1 MDIWPWDE
9 GFILGP
15 ALSLGLAMLK
25 LLHRKCQWVET
36 ASLIFSWHCDLII
49 WWEHL
54 ISFGGIILLPRY
66 SCLKLSAG
74 PVPVSLDQSL
84 EQSDAWDGSS
94 CQAVKKTAV
103 ICRDAHSCHQIPH
116 CIFSIFPFCS
126 LNGFLAS
133 PRIPLLLWMMFATFN
148 QWTQEMNLPQV
159 RSYAFFKVLRMCLL
173 LSVLQPTCLRILLGG

>member
-74 PVPVSLDQSL
+74 PILFPWIRVLSRVMHEMGAATRQSRRQWL
-84 EQSDAWDGSS
+84 SE
-94 CQAVKKTAV
+94 
-103 ICRDAHSCHQIPH
+103 RDPHSCHQIPH
-116 CIFSIFPFCS
+116 CIFSIFPS
-126 LNGFLAS
+126 VLWTLLNL
-133 PRIPLLLWMMFATFN
+133 PRIPLLLWMMFTTFN

-159 RSYAFFKVLRMCLL
+159 RSYAFFELLRMCLL